1 MTDSRDR
8 ALQFAYFLIG
18 LALPLAGWAL
28 WSKNHAHSEKAQAD
42 SARDVTMEDS
52 FPASDPPASW

>member
-8 ALQFAYFLIG
+8 ALQVAYFLIG
-18 LALPLAGWAL
+18 LALPLAGWAI
-28 WSKNHAHSEKAQAD
+28 WSKNHSQTTKARVD

>member
-1 MTDSRDR
+1 MTDQDR
-8 ALQFAYFLIG
+8 ALRFAYFLIG
-18 LALPLAGWAL
+18 LGLPLAGWAL
-28 WSKNHAHSEKAQAD
+28 WTKYRVQSEKAEAD